1 MTNNNIVKNQEGI
14 AIILSLIML
23 LVMSVLAITVSFISN
38 VDFKMMSIH
47 KRGQEAFLAAES
59 CISEARQRL
68 ETVGVETLYFELQ
81 STPDVT
87 VLPTS
92 SNMVIIK
99 PINNTDDPADD
110 PEDWKGSMCRSG
122 PRIWD
127 EPTQGPARFIEL
139 PPPTKAVGRP
149 LKNVSLASGG
159 SGGAALVPI
168 TFEVMGKNNVD
179 EDKNDDDP
187 EINTGTEVAIGFE
200 SFIPGGA
207 TNMYSGQ

>member
-1 MTNNNIVKNQEGI
+1 MKNNIIKSQDGI
-14 AIILSLIML
+14 AIILAMVML
-23 LVMSVLAITVSFISN
+23 LVMSVMAVTVSFISN
-38 VDFKMMSIH
+38 VDFKMMAVH
-47 KRGQEAFLAAES
+47 KRGQESFLAAET
-59 CISEARQRL
+59 CVAEARQRL
-68 ETVGVETLYFELQ
+68 ETVGVETLFFQLQ

-87 VLPTS
+87 VLSTS
-92 SNMVIIK
+92 SDMVIIK
-99 PINNTDDPADD
+99 PINNSDDPAND

-127 EPTQGPARFIEL
+127 QPTQGPARFIEL
-139 PPPTKAVGRP
+139 PPPSKAVGRP

-168 TFEVMGKNNVD
+168 TFEVMGKNSVD

-187 EINTGTEVAIGFE
+187 VINTGTELAIGFE

>member
-1 MTNNNIVKNQEGI
+1 MNSKIVKNQDGI
-14 AIILSLIML
+14 AIILALVML
-23 LVMSVLAITVSFISN
+23 LVMSVMAITVSFISN

-47 KRGQEAFLAAES
+47 KRSQEAFLAAET

-68 ETVGVETLYFELQ
+68 ETIGVETLFFQLQ
-81 STPDVT
+81 STPDLVT
-87 VLPTS
+87 LPPTS
-92 SNMVIIK
+92 DLVILL
-99 PINNTDDPADD
+99 PMSDVDDPNDTPD
-110 PEDWKGSMCRSG
+110 LWKGSMCRSG

-127 EPTQGPARFIEL
+127 SATQGPGRFIEL

-159 SGGAALVPI
+159 SGGAALIPI
-168 TFEVMGKNNVD
+168 TFEVMGKTDVD
-179 EDKNDDDP
+179 EDKDDTDP
-187 EINTGTEVAIGFE
+187 KINTGTELAIGFE

>member
-1 MTNNNIVKNQEGI
+1 MRNNFINNQDGI
-14 AIILSLIML
+14 AIILAMIML
-23 LVMSVLAITVSFISN
+23 LVMSIMAVTVSFISN
-38 VDFKMMSIH
+38 VDFKMMSVH
-47 KRGQEAFLAAES
+47 KRGQEAFLAAET

-68 ETVGVETLYFELQ
+68 ETVGVETLFFELQ

-92 SNMVIIK
+92 SEMVIIQ
-99 PINNTDDPADD
+99 PINNTDNPADD

-139 PPPTKAVGRP
+139 PPPSKAVGRP
-149 LKNVSLASGG
+149 LKNTSLASGG
-159 SGGAALVPI
+159 SGGASLVPVI
-168 TFEVMGKNNVD
+168 FEVIGKTGVD

-187 EINTGTEVAIGFE
+187 EINTGTEVAVGFE